1 MHQMVWLLAASSW
14 AILMI
19 DDLIGLAITAAA
31 DVGIAKAAKKH
42 CWARILRVFSG
53 LLFFALIVSAIYVTF
68 KYS

>member
-1 MHQMVWLLAASSW
+1 
-14 AILMI
+14 MI
-19 DDLIGLAITAAA
+19 DDLLGLAVTAAA

-42 CWARILRVFSG
+42 LWARILRVFSG